1 MWIVE
6 LGVMRHTGK
15 SGVFLYCSEGSTG
28 PVDLNELSMLQAD
41 WGFSFTT
48 IQDEIV
54 ACVPRIPTAY
64 Q

>member
-28 PVDLNELSMLQAD
+28 LVELNELSMLQA
-41 WGFSFTT
+41 FSFTT

-54 ACVPRIPTAY
+54 ACVPRTPTAY